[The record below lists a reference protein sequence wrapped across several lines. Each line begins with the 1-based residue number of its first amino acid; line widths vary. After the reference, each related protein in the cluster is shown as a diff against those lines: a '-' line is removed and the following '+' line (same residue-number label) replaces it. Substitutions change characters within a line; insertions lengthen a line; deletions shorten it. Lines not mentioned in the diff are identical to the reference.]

1 MTLTWRLRLLSKRR
15 DQVGPALRGLQTSSS
30 LAADVVDGAQAQVSR
45 FTLLGVAEEV
55 RDRIRLQG
63 VGRRPFQR
71 DVPIERIDAMSHHTA
86 ATRRQSGPYDVQ
98 LALDLARERLDELGQ
113 PR

>member
-1 MTLTWRLRLLSKRR
+1 MTSTWRFRLLSKRR

-55 RDRIRLQG
+55 RDRIRRQG
-63 VGRRPFQR
+63 VGPRPFQR
-71 DVPIERIDAMSHHTA
+71 GVQIERIDAMSHHA
-86 ATRRQSGPYDVQ
+86 AAARRQSGPYEMQ
-98 LALDLARERLDELGQ
+98 LALDLARERRDELVQ